1 MAVKTDVPIASL
13 ASLSALLA
21 PDVAEK
27 VLEAYWARN
36 GENPKLF
43 TIDLARRFF
52 AIAKETKCLGD
63 AACERLDE
71 LSLRDHLWQGP
82 SPVTRNA
89 EIDPPPA

>member
-1 MAVKTDVPIASL
+1 MAVKTGVPIASL

-52 AIAKETKCLGD
+52 AIAKRFGKL
-63 AACERLDE
+63 
-71 LSLRDHLWQGP
+71 
-82 SPVTRNA
+82 
-89 EIDPPPA
+89 